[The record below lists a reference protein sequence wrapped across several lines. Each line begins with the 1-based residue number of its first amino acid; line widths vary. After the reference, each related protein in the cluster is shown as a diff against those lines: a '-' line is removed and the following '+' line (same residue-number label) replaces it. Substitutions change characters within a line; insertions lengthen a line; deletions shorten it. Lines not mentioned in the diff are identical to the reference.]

1 MSATLEVCDSAPT
14 PHTVL
19 PGEWLQYSFTSPLLL
34 ASPLLSSSL
43 LSYPLLSSFSP
54 TLALNTGHYTAY
66 SKHPATQE
74 WSYYNDETVTK
85 VRTAF
90 VYFRLCIDSIAAM
103 LSMVC
108 VP

>member
-19 PGEWLQYSFTSPLLL
+19 PGEWLQYSFISFLLSS
-34 ASPLLSSSL
+34 SPLLSSPLLSSPLLL

-90 VYFRLCIDSIAAM
+90 VCF
-103 LSMVC
+103 
-108 VP
+108 